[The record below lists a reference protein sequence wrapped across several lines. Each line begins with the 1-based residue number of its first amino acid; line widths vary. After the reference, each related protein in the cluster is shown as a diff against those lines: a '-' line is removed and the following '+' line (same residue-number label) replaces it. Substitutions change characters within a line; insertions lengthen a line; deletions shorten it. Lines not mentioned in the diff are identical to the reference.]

1 MKVLLVL
8 YFSNLNSASDTM
20 GGRMVTYSSTPSG
33 IDFTFKKYITS
44 ETYIF
49 ERFISK

>member
-8 YFSNLNSASDTM
+8 YFFNLNTASGTV
-20 GGRMVTYSSTPSG
+20 GGRMVTNSSTPRG
-33 IDFTFKKYITS
+33 TDFIFKKYITS